1 MAMRR
6 APTSGRVVSVRIRL
20 HVSSGYGRLRARL
33 RPDRWTTPHDRHTPS
48 WTESW
53 TISAMQFMQVCIMFI
68 GLSVSIKFELHIWQ
82 CPIQVK

>member
-20 HVSSGYGRLRARL
+20 PVSSGYERLRARL
-33 RPDRWTTPHDRHTPS
+33 RPGRWTTPHDRHTLS

-53 TISAMQFMQVCIMFI
+53 TISAMQFMQVCIVFI
-68 GLSVSIKFELHIWQ
+68 GLSVSVEFEIY
-82 CPIQVK
+82 I